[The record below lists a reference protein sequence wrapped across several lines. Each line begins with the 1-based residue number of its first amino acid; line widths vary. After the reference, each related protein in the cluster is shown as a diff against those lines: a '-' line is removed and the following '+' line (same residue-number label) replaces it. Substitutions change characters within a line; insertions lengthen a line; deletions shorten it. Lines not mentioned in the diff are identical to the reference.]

1 MIDYETGF
9 VNTDGAPFPNT
20 LAINATAPGA
30 GDGTEFVALLVNDIW
45 GRVQAIMDYAGLTP
59 DGVMEAPGTAQII
72 EALCKGLGVGPGMG
86 VTYWK
91 NDTPA
96 ALGDRVLLLQ
106 GQVILIATYPLLAA
120 AVYCG
125 DANNATAPAFYKTSD
140 AGGTTR
146 STTGAYMVLPDT
158 RGLSLKGVGN
168 ATVNT
173 RTKTGPAALGEVQ
186 EDQMQ
191 GHKVLVV
198 NGNTI
203 GSYAGGLSA
212 SQGIAYILETGTAGE
227 DYRLTGTAT
236 TPDRGLSSIPV
247 TDGTN
252 GTPRTGANTRDSSIG
267 TNFGITY

>member
-1 MIDYETGF
+1 MIDYEVSL
-9 VNTDGAPFPNT
+9 VNTDHVAFPDTQAVN
-20 LAINATAPGA
+20 ISAPGS

-45 GRVQAIMDYAGLTP
+45 GRAQALMAHAGLTP
-59 DGVMEAPGTAQII
+59 DGVSEAAGTAQFL
-72 EALCKGLGVGPGMG
+72 EALFKGLAVGPGMG
-86 VTYWK
+86 VIYWK

-146 STTGAYMVLPDT
+146 STAGTYLVLPDT
-158 RGLSLKGVGN
+158 RGLSLKGVGD

-173 RTKTGPAALGEVQ
+173 RVKTGPAALGEVQ
-186 EDQMQ
+186 EDQGQ
-191 GHKVLVV
+191 GHWHEGK
-198 NGNTI
+198 NDSAHGYTI
-203 GSYAGGLSA
+203 GSLS
-212 SQGIAYILETGTAGE
+212 
-227 DYRLTGTAT
+227 DAT
-236 TPDRGLSSIPV
+236 NGDRAISVVNQTRSPI

-252 GTPRTGANTRDSSIG
+252 GTPRMGAYTRDNSMG
-267 TNFGITY
+267 VNYGITY

>member
-1 MIDYETGF
+1 MIDYLASF
-9 VNTDGAPFPNT
+9 INTDGSAFPNT
-20 LAINATAPGA
+20 EAVNVSAPGA

-45 GRVQAIMDYAGLTP
+45 GRAQAIMDYAGLTP
-59 DGVMEAPGTAQII
+59 NGVMEAPGTAQII

-86 VTYWK
+86 VIYWK

-146 STTGAYMVLPDT
+146 STAGTYLVLPDT

-191 GHKVLVV
+191 GHFHMGRGT
-198 NGNTI
+198 NSSGPGTWMQMAT
-203 GSYAGGLSA
+203 AGGNN
-212 SQGIAYILETGTAGE
+212 IANSVEQEITN
-227 DYRLTGTAT
+227 
-236 TPDRGLSSIPV
+236 
-247 TDGTN
+247 GTN
-252 GTPRTGANTRDSSIG
+252 GTPRTGAQTRDCTIG

>member
-1 MIDYETGF
+1 MIDYLASFTNTNSVAFPDTEA
-9 VNTDGAPFPNT
+9 VNVS
-20 LAINATAPGA
+20 APGA
-30 GDGTEFVALLVNDIW
+30 GDGTEFVAILVNDIW

-86 VTYWK
+86 VMYWK

-146 STTGAYMVLPDT
+146 STAGTYLVLPDT

-173 RTKTGPAALGEVQ
+173 RTKTGPASLGEVQ

-191 GHKVLVV
+191 GHIH
-198 NGNTI
+198 NASTI
-203 GSYAGGLSA
+203 GYGGNYFPAGGNGSY
-212 SQGIAYILETGTAGE
+212 SSNNEYPIGPPVDNGT
-227 DYRLTGTAT
+227 D
-236 TPDRGLSSIPV
+236 
-247 TDGTN
+247 

>member
-1 MIDYETGF
+1 MIDYLASFTNTNSVAFPDTEA
-9 VNTDGAPFPNT
+9 VNVS
-20 LAINATAPGA
+20 APGA

-45 GRVQAIMDYAGLTP
+45 GRAQALMDYAGLTP
-59 DGVMEAPGTAQII
+59 DGIMEAPGTAQII

-86 VTYWK
+86 VMYWK

-146 STTGAYMVLPDT
+146 DTGGNYLVLPDT

-191 GHKVLVV
+191 GHIHPATVSDGANPGAGGKYIQKTTAFLGSNNEGV
-198 NGNTI
+198 TI
-203 GSYAGGLSA
+203 GN
-212 SQGIAYILETGTAGE
+212 
-227 DYRLTGTAT
+227 
-236 TPDRGLSSIPV
+236 PSS
-247 TDGTN
+247 DGTN
-252 GTPRTGANTRDSSIG
+252 GTPRTGPATRDSSIG

>member
-1 MIDYETGF
+1 M
-9 VNTDGAPFPNT
+9 
-20 LAINATAPGA
+20 
-30 GDGTEFVALLVNDIW
+30 
-45 GRVQAIMDYAGLTP
+45 
-59 DGVMEAPGTAQII
+59 
-72 EALCKGLGVGPGMG
+72 
-86 VTYWK
+86 YWK

-146 STTGAYMVLPDT
+146 STAGTYLVLPDT

-173 RTKTGPAALGEVQ
+173 RTKIGPAALGEVQ

-191 GHKVLVV
+191 GHWHELNPITSNNSVIV
-198 NGNTI
+198 NSSGGSSSALLGGAIASYIGHTTGGTI
-203 GSYAGGLSA
+203 
-212 SQGIAYILETGTAGE
+212 
-227 DYRLTGTAT
+227 
-236 TPDRGLSSIPV
+236 

>member
-1 MIDYETGF
+1 MIDYLASFTNTNSVAFPDTEA
-9 VNTDGAPFPNT
+9 VNVS
-20 LAINATAPGA
+20 APGA
-30 GDGTEFVALLVNDIW
+30 GDGTEFVAILVNDIW

-86 VTYWK
+86 VMYWK

-158 RGLSLKGVGN
+158 RGLSLKGVGD
-168 ATVNT
+168 ATVNG
-173 RTKTGPAALGEVQ
+173 RTKTGPASLGEVQ
-186 EDQMQ
+186 EDQIQ
-191 GHKVLVV
+191 GHWHNFLIS
-198 NGNTI
+198 NG
-203 GSYAGGLSA
+203 GGALGANITNA
-212 SQGIAYILETGTAGE
+212 SSL
-227 DYRLTGTAT
+227 DYGQYNLGAIVDS
-236 TPDRGLSSIPV
+236 PI

-252 GTPRTGANTRDSSIG
+252 GTPRTGNATRDSSIG

>member
-1 MIDYETGF
+1 MIDYETSI
-9 VNTDGAPFPNT
+9 VNTDGSAFPNT
-20 LAINATAPGA
+20 EAVNASAPGA

-45 GRVQAIMDYAGLTP
+45 GRAQAIMDYAGLTP

-86 VTYWK
+86 VMYWK
-91 NDTPA
+91 NGTPA
-96 ALGDRVLLLQ
+96 ANGDRVLLLQ

-125 DANNATAPAFYKTSD
+125 DANNATAKAFYKTSD

-146 STTGAYMVLPDT
+146 STAGTYLVLPDT

-173 RTKTGPAALGEVQ
+173 RTKTGPASLGEVQ

-191 GHKVLVV
+191 GHIH
-198 NGNTI
+198 NASTI
-203 GSYAGGLSA
+203 GYGGNYFPAGG
-212 SQGIAYILETGTAGE
+212 TGNYSPNNVYPIGPPV
-227 DYRLTGTAT
+227 DNGT
-236 TPDRGLSSIPV
+236 D
-247 TDGTN
+247 
-252 GTPRTGANTRDSSIG
+252 GTPRTGTNTRDSSIG

>member
-1 MIDYETGF
+1 MIDYLASFTNTNSVAFPDTEA
-9 VNTDGAPFPNT
+9 VNVS
-20 LAINATAPGA
+20 APGA

-45 GRVQAIMDYAGLTP
+45 GRAQAIMDYAGLTP
-59 DGVMEAPGTAQII
+59 NGVMEAPGTAQII

-86 VTYWK
+86 VIYWK

-146 STTGAYMVLPDT
+146 DTGGNYLVLPDT

-168 ATVNT
+168 ATVNG
-173 RTKTGPAALGEVQ
+173 RVKTGPTAKGEMQ
-186 EDQMQ
+186 EDQIQ
-191 GHKVLVV
+191 GHYHGLNIQSAINATVRGGATSYIAGANQDRNQFHTATDVV
-198 NGNTI
+198 NTVSI
-203 GSYAGGLSA
+203 
-212 SQGIAYILETGTAGE
+212 
-227 DYRLTGTAT
+227 
-236 TPDRGLSSIPV
+236 SSPV
-247 TDGTN
+247 ADPTN
-252 GTPRTGANTRDSSIG
+252 GTPRTGTNTRDSSIG

>member
-1 MIDYETGF
+1 MIDYLASFTNTNSVAFPDTEA
-9 VNTDGAPFPNT
+9 VNVS
-20 LAINATAPGA
+20 APGA
-30 GDGTEFVALLVNDIW
+30 GDGTEFVAILVNDIW

-72 EALCKGLGVGPGMG
+72 DALCKGLGVGPGMG
-86 VTYWK
+86 VMYWK

-146 STTGAYMVLPDT
+146 STAGAYLVLPDT

-168 ATVNT
+168 ATVNA
-173 RTKTGPAALGEVQ
+173 RTKTGPAALGEKQ
-186 EDQMQ
+186 EDAFQ
-191 GHKVLVV
+191 GHLHGISQRDVTWV
-198 NGNTI
+198 NTLRGAIVANTQ
-203 GSYAGGLSA
+203 YPD
-212 SQGIAYILETGTAGE
+212 GTNPT
-227 DYRLTGTAT
+227 LLQF
-236 TPDRGLSSIPV
+236 PINS
-247 TDGTN
+247 DGTN
-252 GTPRTGANTRDSSIG
+252 GTPRTGANTRDSTIG

>member
-45 GRVQAIMDYAGLTP
+45 GRAQAIMDYAGLTP

-86 VTYWK
+86 VMYWK

-191 GHKVLVV
+191 GFKTLISTQGYYTSVL
-198 NGNTI
+198 N
-203 GSYAGGLSA
+203 AGGSGLVPWYA
-212 SQGIAYILETGTAGE
+212 TGTVRMEG
-227 DYRLTGTAT
+227 D
-236 TPDRGLSSIPV
+236 II
-247 TDGTN
+247 TDTVN
-252 GTPRTGANTRDSSIG
+252 GTPRVGAATRDSSIG

>member
-1 MIDYETGF
+1 MIDYLASFTNTNSVAFPDTEA
-9 VNTDGAPFPNT
+9 VNVS
-20 LAINATAPGA
+20 APGA

-45 GRVQAIMDYAGLTP
+45 GRVQALMDYAGLTP

-86 VTYWK
+86 VIYWK

-146 STTGAYMVLPDT
+146 STAGTYLVLPDT

-186 EDQMQ
+186 EDQIET
-191 GHKVLVV
+191 HEHNL
-198 NGNTI
+198 NI
-203 GSYAGGLSA
+203 GTSGGA
-212 SQGIAYILETGTAGE
+212 AY
-227 DYRLTGTAT
+227 
-236 TPDRGLSSIPV
+236 
-247 TDGTN
+247 TDGDTQGLATVASTPTQTQPAFRTKNLWSGDTARN
-252 GTPRTGANTRDSSIG
+252 GSNTRDSTIG

>member
-1 MIDYETGF
+1 MIDYLASFT
-9 VNTDGAPFPNT
+9 NTDGSAFPNT
-20 LAINATAPGA
+20 EAVNVSAPGA

-45 GRVQAIMDYAGLTP
+45 GRAQAIMDYAGLTP

-86 VTYWK
+86 VMYWK

-106 GQVILIATYPLLAA
+106 GQVIPIATYPLLAA

-146 STTGAYMVLPDT
+146 STAGTYLVLPDT
-158 RGLSLKGVGN
+158 RGLSLKGIGN

-173 RTKTGPAALGEVQ
+173 RTKTGPASLGEVQ

-191 GHKVLVV
+191 GHWHKIYD
-198 NGNTI
+198 TTS
-203 GSYAGGLSA
+203 GSSQGLSPA
-212 SQGIAYILETGTAGE
+212 SSRA
-227 DYRLTGTAT
+227 LTV
-236 TPDRGLSSIPV
+236 TPIGLQQVKEPV

-252 GTPRTGANTRDSSIG
+252 GTPRTGTATRDSSIG

>member
-45 GRVQAIMDYAGLTP
+45 GRAQAIMDYAGLTP
-59 DGVMEAPGTAQII
+59 NGAMEAPGTAQII

-86 VTYWK
+86 VMYWK

-125 DANNATAPAFYKTSD
+125 DAKNATAPAFYKTSD
-140 AGGTTR
+140 AGGTIR
-146 STTGAYMVLPDT
+146 STAGTYLVLPDT
-158 RGLSLKGVGN
+158 RGLSLKGVGH
-168 ATVNT
+168 ARVNG
-173 RTKTGPAALGEVQ
+173 RTKTGPASLGEVQ
-186 EDQMQ
+186 EDQFQ
-191 GHKVLVV
+191 GHWHPLWVSSSGGALVLAQAY
-198 NGNTI
+198 
-203 GSYAGGLSA
+203 SGGALQVA
-212 SQGIAYILETGTAGE
+212 YSQSVQFPT
-227 DYRLTGTAT
+227 
-236 TPDRGLSSIPV
+236 S
-247 TDGTN
+247 DGVN
-252 GTPRTGANTRDSSIG
+252 GTPRTGSTTRDKSITG
-267 TNFGITY
+267 GVPYMVVMVPAS

>member
-1 MIDYETGF
+1 MIDYLASFINTNSVAFPDTEA
-9 VNTDGAPFPNT
+9 VNVST
-20 LAINATAPGA
+20 PGA
-30 GDGTEFVALLVNDIW
+30 GDGTEFVAILVNDIW

-86 VTYWK
+86 VMYWK

-140 AGGTTR
+140 AGGTMR
-146 STTGAYMVLPDT
+146 STAGTYLVLPDT

-173 RTKTGPAALGEVQ
+173 RTKIGPAALGEVQ
-186 EDQMQ
+186 EDQFQ
-191 GHKVLVV
+191 GWRIRR
-198 NGNTI
+198 GNVGT
-203 GSYAGGLSA
+203 GEPAAGATYDDTLNADLS
-212 SQGIAYILETGTAGE
+212 
-227 DYRLTGTAT
+227 
-236 TPDRGLSSIPV
+236 PV

>member
-1 MIDYETGF
+1 MIDYLASFT
-9 VNTDGAPFPNT
+9 NTNSVAFPNT
-20 LAINATAPGA
+20 EAVNVSAPGA

-45 GRVQAIMDYAGLTP
+45 GRAQAIMDYAGLTP

-86 VTYWK
+86 VMYWK

-146 STTGAYMVLPDT
+146 STAGTYLVLPDT

-168 ATVNT
+168 ATVNG
-173 RTKTGPAALGEVQ
+173 RTKTGPAALGKVQ
-186 EDQMQ
+186 EDSLQ
-191 GHKVLVV
+191 GFKTLISTK
-198 NGNTI
+198 GYYIDGLNT
-203 GSYAGGLSA
+203 GSAGLIYWY
-212 SQGIAYILETGTAGE
+212 QTGTVRIEG
-227 DYRLTGTAT
+227 G
-236 TPDRGLSSIPV
+236 II
-247 TDGTN
+247 TDTVN
-252 GTPRTGANTRDSSIG
+252 GTPRTGPATRDSTIG

>member
-1 MIDYETGF
+1 MIDYLTSFTNTNSVAFPDTEA
-9 VNTDGAPFPNT
+9 VNVST
-20 LAINATAPGA
+20 PGA

-45 GRVQAIMDYAGLTP
+45 GRAQAIMDYAGLTP

-86 VTYWK
+86 VMYWK

-125 DANNATAPAFYKTSD
+125 DANNAAAPAFYKTSD

-146 STTGAYMVLPDT
+146 STAGTYLVLPDT

-186 EDQMQ
+186 EDQGQ
-191 GHKVLVV
+191 GSTRYVPAIERVVPPASDVL
-198 NGNTI
+198 
-203 GSYAGGLSA
+203 
-212 SQGIAYILETGTAGE
+212 
-227 DYRLTGTAT
+227 
-236 TPDRGLSSIPV
+236 
-247 TDGTN
+247 
-252 GTPRTGANTRDSSIG
+252 
-267 TNFGITY
+267 

>member
-1 MIDYETGF
+1 MIDYLASFT
-9 VNTDGAPFPNT
+9 NTDGSAFPNT
-20 LAINATAPGA
+20 EAVNVSAPGA

-45 GRVQAIMDYAGLTP
+45 GRAQAIMDYAGLTP

-86 VTYWK
+86 VIYWK

-96 ALGDRVLLLQ
+96 ELGDRVLLLQ

-146 STTGAYMVLPDT
+146 STAGTYLVLPDT

-173 RTKTGPAALGEVQ
+173 RTKTGPAALGGVQ
-186 EDQMQ
+186 EDQLQ
-191 GHKVLVV
+191 GV
-198 NGNTI
+198 NHTHYTGEAHATSTAMIYGGTTDDCPGSATNTNVDGAGARTYQAISSKSKYDNLNGIPRI
-203 GSYAGGLSA
+203 G
-212 SQGIAYILETGTAGE
+212 
-227 DYRLTGTAT
+227 D
-236 TPDRGLSSIPV
+236 
-247 TDGTN
+247 
-252 GTPRTGANTRDSSIG
+252 NTRDSSIG